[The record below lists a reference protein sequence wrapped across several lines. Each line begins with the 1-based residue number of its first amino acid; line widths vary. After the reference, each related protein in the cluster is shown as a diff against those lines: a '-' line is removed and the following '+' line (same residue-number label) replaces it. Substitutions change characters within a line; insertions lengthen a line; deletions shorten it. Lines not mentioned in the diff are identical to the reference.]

1 MKNSSLWGGL
11 LLHDFSLAWFVFE
24 LPLWKSSCLIT
35 LEIWSLVLNLVLLSS
50 KSRLTKHWFHSFY
63 VYLNRKLDRIGDSLP
78 TKGLSSLVSLWIVQM
93 AVRSMN
99 WAVLQE
105 RNDSQIIFFTTF
117 FDAFCNETNVWHI
130 GKYEYIDTW
139 ILRIYRKNIDGY
151 FYTNIGET
159 KIIQNWWECLENSK
173 EW

>member
-78 TKGLSSLVSLWIVQM
+78 TKGLSSLVYHFEPSRWRSDQWIGRFFKSEMIHKLFFLQRFLMHFAMKPVFDISVNTNISILGFYGYIGNIKKISMDIFTQIL
-93 AVRSMN
+93 VRQKS
-99 WAVLQE
+99 
-105 RNDSQIIFFTTF
+105 F
-117 FDAFCNETNVWHI
+117 
-130 GKYEYIDTW
+130 K
-139 ILRIYRKNIDGY
+139 IDG
-151 FYTNIGET
+151 NA
-159 KIIQNWWECLENSK
+159 
-173 EW
+173 